1 MRVRY
6 QYIQQLRINLIAVAY
21 DFHRSKY
28 RGRLLNFKLYNF
40 HCRALYFE
48 RIEQLDIFLLS
59 INGIDFKLHICQHC
73 F

>member
-6 QYIQQLRINLIAVAY
+6 QYIQQLRINFIAVVY

-48 RIEQLDIFLLS
+48 RIERLDIF
-59 INGIDFKLHICQHC
+59 
-73 F
+73 

>member
-1 MRVRY
+1 MRVRH
-6 QYIQQLRINLIAVAY
+6 QYIQQLGINFSGVAY

-28 RGRLLNFKLYNF
+28 RGKLLNFKLYNF
-40 HCRALYFE
+40 LRKALYFE

-59 INGIDFKLHICQHC
+59 INDIDFKLHICQHC